1 MKHYTKEELESYRRG
16 TMSTLGKINCSIHL
30 RDCPQCS
37 EILAELDEDDKL
49 IQDIRSS
56 IQIFQDLSAGLA
68 NAKTE
73 TY

>member
-1 MKHYTKEELESYRRG
+1 MKHYTKEELDSYRRG

-56 IQIFQDLSAGLA
+56 IQIFQDLSAGPA
-68 NAKTE
+68 NTKTE

>member
-1 MKHYTKEELESYRRG
+1 MKHYTKEELDSYRRG
-16 TMSTLGKINCSIHL
+16 TMSTLGKISCSIHL

-56 IQIFQDLSAGLA
+56 IQIFQDLSAGPA
-68 NAKTE
+68 NAKSE